1 MHRLS
6 RLKARWPV
14 IVIGCW
20 VALLAALFV
29 TCPPLARMVHEHP
42 VGMLPDNAPSSV
54 AAQQMSKAFHESG
67 SDNLLLVVLTD
78 EKGLGPADENV
89 YRTLVG
95 KLRQDPR
102 DVVMMQDF
110 LSAPPMREV
119 MTSKDQ
125 KAWFLP
131 IGLAGGLGSPQAD
144 EAYKHVAETVR
155 QTAAGSTLTAN
166 LTGPAA
172 TISDASNVGERDMR
186 VIEIATA
193 VLVLLIL
200 LIVYRNPV
208 TMLLPLVTIGVS
220 LVAAQRIVAG
230 LAQHG
235 LGISQPTIIFMTA
248 MMAGAGTDYAVFLIS
263 RYHDYLRRGVDSD
276 QAVRRALS
284 SIGKV
289 ITASAATV
297 AVTFLCMKFARLE
310 MLSTSGPALAISIGV
325 AFFAAVTLLPAILVL
340 AGRRGWVAPRRDL
353 TSRFWRRSGERI
365 VRRPRAHLVGSLILL
380 IILAACGTLVRFNW
394 DQSKTVPD
402 SVESNRGYAALSR
415 HFPLSST
422 VPEYLV
428 IQSPHDLRS
437 PKALADLEQMA
448 HRVSQQPDIASVRGI
463 TRPSGQPPEQASVA
477 YQAGEVGS
485 KLRDTS
491 SMINDHVGDLD
502 QLAGGAN
509 QLADRLAQ
517 VRAGVDQAASS
528 ANGVLNALSDPRIQD
543 IRAQLQRLAQD
554 GTLDRINQLAG
565 QLPPT
570 QEAQT
575 IQSMLSGL
583 RGRLSTAVSDIQSLG
598 LADPGAARGRLAALQ
613 RGADALADGSRQL
626 ADGVQRLV
634 DQTKQM
640 GSGLSEASKF
650 LLSLKNDASDPAMAG
665 FYIPPEILAGNDFKK
680 ASRVFVSPDGH
691 TVRYLV
697 QTKLNPFSTQA
708 MDQVNTIAN
717 TARSAQVNTALAD
730 AKISMAGF
738 PAANRDLRDFYNHD
752 LGFII
757 IATILVVLLILIALL
772 RALVAPL
779 YLICSVIVSYMSA
792 LGIGV
797 IVFQMIMGQQLSW
810 SVPGMAFIVL
820 VAVGADYNMLLIS
833 GIRDESSRHGMH
845 AGVVRTVGSTGG
857 VITSAGVIF
866 AASMFGLLFG
876 DLVGLL
882 QAGFII
888 GAGLLLDTF
897 VVRTITV
904 PALAVL
910 MGERNWWPHLRRRV
924 RSMPVKRAEPV
935 PALGDRETTPMLVAR
950 SDGSMRGEQ
959 AAGPNDETV
968 GDGAGEG
975 HERAPVHPA
984 APSGVRRRG
993 RRLRRLT
1000 RYLTGGG
1007 MLSRNGHDARRSQ
1020 PADSH
1025 PRVPVRT
1032 GLAGHGRRAHWTAR
1046 STMGPPAL
1054 DGDGDGVGT
1063 MRDRWMTSEDAA
1075 VTGSAET
1082 TSAGWLAARR

>member
-1 MHRLS
+1 M
-6 RLKARWPV
+6 
-14 IVIGCW
+14 
-20 VALLAALFV
+20 ALLAALFV

-54 AAQQMSKAFHESG
+54 AARQMSKAFHESG
-67 SDNLLLVVLTD
+67 SDNLLLIVLTD
-78 EKGLGPADENV
+78 EKGLGPSDEDV
-89 YRTLVG
+89 YRTLVD
-95 KLRQDPR
+95 KLRQDAR

-172 TISDASNVGERDMR
+172 TIADASYVGERDMR

-193 VLVLLIL
+193 LLVLLIL

-230 LAQHG
+230 LSQHG

-276 QAVRRALS
+276 RAVRGALS

-325 AFFAAVTLLPAILVL
+325 AFVAAMTLLPAILTL

-380 IILAACGTLVRFNW
+380 IILAVCGTLVRFNW

-402 SVESNRGYAALSR
+402 SAESNRGYAALSR

-428 IQSPHDLRS
+428 VQSPHDLRS

-448 HRVSQQPDIASVRGI
+448 HRVSQLPNVASVRGI

-477 YQAGEVGS
+477 YQAGEVGG
-485 KLRDTS
+485 KLQDTA
-491 SMINDHVGDLD
+491 SMINDHTGDLD
-502 QLAGGAN
+502 QLAAGAN

-517 VRAGVDQAASS
+517 VRAGVDQAAST
-528 ANGVLNALSDPRIQD
+528 ANGALNALSDPRIQD
-543 IRAQLQRLAQD
+543 IRTQLQRLSQD
-554 GTLDRINQLAG
+554 GTLDRITQLAG

-570 QEAQT
+570 QETQS
-575 IQSMLSGL
+575 IESMLSGL
-583 RGRLSTAVSDIQSLG
+583 RARLNTAISDIQSLG
-598 LADPGAARGRLAALQ
+598 LNDLGAARGRLAALQ
-613 RGADALADGSRQL
+613 HGADALADGSRQL

-634 DQTKQM
+634 DQTKRM

-650 LLSLKNDASDPAMAG
+650 LLSLKNDASDPAMSG

-680 ASRVFVSPDGH
+680 ASQVFVSPDGH

-708 MDQVNTIAN
+708 MDQVSTIAN
-717 TARSAQVNTALAD
+717 TARSAQVNTALSD
-730 AKISMAGF
+730 AKISMVGF

-779 YLICSVIVSYMSA
+779 YLICSVVVSYLSA

-833 GIRDESSRHGMH
+833 GIRDESSRHGMQ
-845 AGVVRTVGSTGG
+845 AGVIRTVGSTGG

-910 MGERNWWPHLRRRV
+910 MGERNWWPHLRRRA
-924 RSMPVKRAEPV
+924 RSSSVQRAEPV
-935 PALGDRETTPMLVAR
+935 PALGDRDTTPMPVA
-950 SDGSMRGEQ
+950 GSNSPPPAEPVPE
-959 AAGPNDETV
+959 PNGGTVENGADEDHGRV
-968 GDGAGEG
+968 
-975 HERAPVHPA
+975 PVHPA
-984 APSGVRRRG
+984 APTDLRRPG

-1000 RYLTGGG
+1000 RYLTGAGTFSG
-1007 MLSRNGHDARRSQ
+1007 NGHDAGRTQ
-1020 PADSH
+1020 PTDSH
-1025 PRVPVRT
+1025 ESPPVRK
-1032 GLAGHGRRAHWTAR
+1032 GLSGNGRRAHWTAR
-1046 STMGPPAL
+1046 PVMELPAL
-1054 DGDGDGVGT
+1054 DGDGDVT
-1063 MRDRWMTSEDAA
+1063 MRGRWKTSEDAA
-1075 VTGSAET
+1075 ITESAET
-1082 TSAGWLAARR
+1082 TSARWLASRH